1 MIALFLL
8 WFFVLLPPGHPITIA
23 AIHIVPLLLF
33 VPALLRRGPKVF
45 AWLCFV
51 VLLYFCQGS
60 VTAFAL
66 PQLLGV
72 IGLIEAL
79 LTIWLFCAS
88 MMASRYH
95 GQLAAIPAS
104 EATG

>member
-1 MIALFLL
+1 MAALISMIVLFLL
-8 WFFVLLPPGHPITIA
+8 WFFVLLPPTHPLTIA
-23 AIHIVPLLLF
+23 SIHIVPLLLF
-33 VPALLRRGPKVF
+33 LPAILRRNPRSF

-66 PQLLGV
+66 PQLLGK
-72 IGLIEAL
+72 IGLTEAL
-79 LTIWLFCAS
+79 LTTWLFCAS

-95 GQLAAIPAS
+95 GQLAAQS
-104 EATG
+104 